1 VSLAAAIDQ
10 VRHAADSLVESSALP
25 LPVQGLEAVIA
36 GVSAALPEGA
46 WWVPGPR
53 ERSGA
58 VLLDLPIDRLEG
70 ALDGAAPYRIA
81 PVSTAPALRALHAV
95 GLAHATGKH
104 AAVHLGAGSVA
115 DGAFAEALNLAAL
128 LGAKAVFVVAE
139 HPLDGDAPLGPQS
152 AAGTTALAQAH
163 GLEVFPANGNDA
175 ASVREAVTAA
185 ADIGGPAVVVA
196 TLAPDQPITSG
207 DPQ

>member
-1 VSLAAAIDQ
+1 MSLAAAIEQ
-10 VRHAADSLVESSALP
+10 VRSAADSLLGASALP
-25 LPVQGLEAVIA
+25 LPVQGLEAAIA
-36 GVSAALPEGA
+36 GVAAALPEGA

-53 ERSGA
+53 ERCGA
-58 VLLDLPIDRLEG
+58 VLFDLPVDRLER

-104 AAVHLGAGSVA
+104 AVVHLGVGSVA
-115 DGAFAEALNLAAL
+115 DGSFAEALNLAAL
-128 LGAKAVFVVAE
+128 LQAKAVFVVAE

-163 GLEVFPANGNDA
+163 GLDVFPANGNDA
-175 ASVREAVTAA
+175 TSVRDAVSAA
-185 ADIGGPAVVVA
+185 ANVGGPAVVVA

-207 DPQ
+207 DLQ